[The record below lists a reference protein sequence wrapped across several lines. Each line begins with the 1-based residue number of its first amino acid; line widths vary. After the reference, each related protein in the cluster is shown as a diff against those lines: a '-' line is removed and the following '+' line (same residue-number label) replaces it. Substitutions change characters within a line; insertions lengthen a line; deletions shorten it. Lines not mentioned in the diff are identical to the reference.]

1 MIEITNTG
9 LVAGDT
15 FTIEGVALM
24 VRNRDRRWWQIWKP
38 RFVPSVELAQFRVSE
53 LFDARACLNE
63 MIDRGVVAR

>member
-1 MIEITNTG
+1 MMI
-9 LVAGDT
+9 
-15 FTIEGVALM
+15 
-24 VRNRDRRWWQIWKP
+24 RNRDRRWWQIWKP